1 MKRRILLLYNT
12 PKARRYFTTLSKHID
27 TLDIRCHAIGVR
39 GGARLDDQRYAQ
51 MAEYSMTRKQ
61 ARGRIPA
68 WRMRGLQS
76 IHQQFAHWHYHSA
89 AARIRALSPDAIGVW
104 GGQSVDTRAAL
115 AAAAD
120 LGVPHYIFECGL
132 LPNTTTCDPRGV
144 NFDNSV
150 PRTPAFYAQRGERK
164 LAALPQHLV
173 PRKNHRSGDS
183 IELPDNYLFIPF
195 QVRLDSQV
203 LCYSPFIR
211 NMPQLFNAVCEA
223 ARSALAGSPWK
234 LVFKLHPSCRQEYP
248 ELVEQAAARDDV
260 LFANNNATEQLI
272 RQSHGVITLNS
283 TVGIEAL
290 LLQRPVLTLGQ
301 ACYAIPGVCDS
312 TDSVEGISRW
322 MRGQRNRGESG
333 YPLRAAFLDYLA
345 NEYCIPGSHKAV
357 DQAHL
362 CAMQQRLATHPDAA
376 RLPLPHSALL
386 AT

>member
-12 PKARRYFTTLSKHID
+12 PKARRYFATLGQCID
-27 TLDIRCHAIGVR
+27 TLDIRCQAISVR
-39 GGARLDDQRYAQ
+39 GGARLDDKRYAQ
-51 MAEYSMTRKQ
+51 MAQYSMLRKQ
-61 ARGRIPA
+61 ARTRIPP
-68 WRMRGLQS
+68 WRMRTLQS

-89 AARIRALSPDAIGVW
+89 AARIRALSPNAVGVW

-150 PRTPAFYAQRGERK
+150 PRNPGFYARRAERK
-164 LAALPQHLV
+164 LDTLTQHLV
-173 PRKNHRSGDS
+173 PRKTHRNGDS
-183 IELPDNYLFIPF
+183 ISLPENYLFVPF

-223 ARSALAGSPWK
+223 ARSALAGSHWK

-248 ELVEQAAARDDV
+248 ELVEQAAAMDEV
-260 LFANNNATEQLI
+260 LFANNNDTEQLI
-272 RQSHGVITLNS
+272 RQSRGVVTLNS

-312 TDSVEGISRW
+312 ADSVEGISRW
-322 MRGQRNRGESG
+322 VRGLRKRGEPG
-333 YPLRAAFLDYLA
+333 YPLRTAFLDYLTKD
-345 NEYCIPGSHKAV
+345 YCIPGSHKAV

-362 CAMQQRLATHPDAA
+362 HAMQQRLASHPDATY
-376 RLPLPHSALL
+376 LPLPHSALF
-386 AT
+386 AV